1 MVAVNYRIGNYIQY
15 NNENKSVG
23 RITALISDFVAGL
36 DYCQIDHVINK
47 KHWLINVNP
56 IPITEEW
63 LKKFDFKKQNSIK
76 HCLLYSIKTK
86 KQQYFSVSEML
97 DGYEDPNELTLKEIK
112 KYWSF
117 DGNKYDVKI
126 KYVHQLQN
134 LYFAL
139 TCEELQLKN

>member
-1 MVAVNYRIGNYIQY
+1 
-15 NNENKSVG
+15 
-23 RITALISDFVAGL
+23 
-36 DYCQIDHVINK
+36 
-47 KHWLINVNP
+47 VNP

-139 TCEELQLKN
+139 TGEELQLKN